1 MTHAASSRRPS
12 AAPPAL
18 PAWLG
23 RDEVAAR
30 PWPEPGTGQR
40 SGVRSAVLR
49 QTLNALTGLLRLTT
63 APETVPTAAPL
74 PFLARG
80 LRNLNTQAKL
90 LATGVLLLAA
100 ALTPSLAVLAIA
112 CLLTL
117 AVAAGAGL
125 FRHPAAGWWL
135 LAPLYAVILAAPAT
149 LNLTVPGTPV
159 LLLCQLPAV
168 HGLPGQLTIT
178 LPGLAVAGRLVLRVT
193 LCATLAWLSAATT
206 APHQL
211 LNALRG
217 LGVPRLAV
225 LLLNQVFRY
234 LDVLARAATELYLAR
249 LSRRLAPD
257 HASSLRTWVAGGM
270 GALFR
275 RSRVLGQEVHLAM
288 LSRGW
293 TGEAHPWPPAPPW
306 RAADCF
312 TTAAAALAATWMLLG

>member
-1 MTHAASSRRPS
+1 MTHAAPSHRPS
-12 AAPPAL
+12 AVQPEL
-18 PAWLG
+18 PAWLR
-23 RDEVAAR
+23 RDGAAER
-30 PWPEPGTGQR
+30 PWPEPGTR
-40 SGVRSAVLR
+40 RRRGVRSAVLR
-49 QTLNALTGLLRLTT
+49 QTLDALTGLLRLTT
-63 APETVPTAAPL
+63 APEAAPAAAPL

-80 LRNLNTQAKL
+80 LRNLDARAKL
-90 LATGVLLLAA
+90 SAAGVLLLAA

-117 AVAAGAGL
+117 ALAAGAGL

-135 LAPLYAVILAAPAT
+135 LAPLYAVLLAAPAT
-149 LNLTVPGTPV
+149 LNLTVPGDPV
-159 LLLCQLPAV
+159 LALCRLPAIR
-168 HGLPGQLTIT
+168 GLPGQLTIT
-178 LPGLAVAGRLVLRVT
+178 QPGLIVAGRLVLRVT
-193 LCATLAWLSAATT
+193 LCATLAWLPAATT

-211 LNALRG
+211 LGALRG

-234 LDVLARAATELYLAR
+234 LDVLARAAAELCLAR

-257 HASSLRTWVAGGM
+257 HARSLRAWAAAGM

-275 RSRVLGQEVHLAM
+275 RSRVLGQDVHLAM

-293 TGEAHPWPPAPPW
+293 TGEARPWPPAPPW

-312 TTAAAALAATWMLLG
+312 TAAAAALAAAWMLLG